1 MVVEAEESRD
11 SLREDG
17 DRANSHPG
25 SGTLPARYKPLLF
38 LIKKNSNKYQHCC
51 RIPAEINLILGP

>member
-1 MVVEAEESRD
+1 MVVEAEETRD

-25 SGTLPARYKPLLF
+25 SGTLPARYKLLLF
-38 LIKKNSNKYQHCC
+38 LEKKQQIVICLHNSCGN
-51 RIPAEINLILGP
+51 

>member
-1 MVVEAEESRD
+1 MIVEAEESRD

-25 SGTLPARYKPLLF
+25 SGTLPARYTSF
-38 LIKKNSNKYQHCC
+38 LCLENQ
-51 RIPAEINLILGP
+51 

>member
-1 MVVEAEESRD
+1 MFCRVLIDLKWVNVVIVEAEESRD

-25 SGTLPARYKPLLF
+25 SGTLPARYKLLLF
-38 LIKKNSNKYQHCC
+38 LKKKPQ
-51 RIPAEINLILGP
+51 